1 MFKPDLNQLEDFL
14 ELTAYA
20 CPEEVYRELANFQPG
35 CRNVDSCYDCWRTA
49 VHRYQEEVRLKSM
62 NDEEVKQ

>member
-14 ELTAYA
+14 ELIACD

-35 CRNVDSCYDCWRTA
+35 CRYVDSCYDCWRNT
-49 VHRYQEEVRLKSM
+49 VSKYQEEVSLKSM
-62 NDEEVKQ
+62 NDEEEK

>member
-20 CPEEVYRELANFQPG
+20 CPEEVYRELANFQPC
-35 CRNVDSCYDCWRTA
+35 CRNVDSCYDCWRNA
-49 VHRYQEEVRLKSM
+49 VRGYQEEVSLKSM
-62 NDEEVKQ
+62 NDEEEK

>member
-14 ELTAYA
+14 ELIACD

-35 CRNVDSCYDCWRTA
+35 CRNVDRCYDCWCTA
-49 VHRYQEEVRLKSM
+49 VRKYQEEVSLKSM
-62 NDEEVKQ
+62 NDEEEK